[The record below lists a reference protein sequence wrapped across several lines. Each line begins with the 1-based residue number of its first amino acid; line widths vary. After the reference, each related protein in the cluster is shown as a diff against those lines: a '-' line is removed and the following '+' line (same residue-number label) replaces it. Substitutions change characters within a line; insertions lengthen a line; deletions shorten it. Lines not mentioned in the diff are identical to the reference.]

1 MQIKTKRLLI
11 RSLRP
16 TDWTA
21 LKGISEDFKKSEY
34 SIYDMPLP
42 SEDEKIKSLCRQFA
56 ATGLWFSV
64 TLHDVMFGYICFH
77 EENEIYDLGF
87 CFHSDY
93 HGKGYAY
100 ESCIAVMEY
109 IAKERKTNIFTAGT
123 SLQNTPS
130 CNLLN
135 KLGFIL
141 EGTENLSFH
150 KDKNGYDIFFEG
162 GHFIKKEGAYDC

>member
-1 MQIKTKRLLI
+1 MRIKTKRLLI
-11 RSLRP
+11 RSLQA

-21 LKGISEDFKKSEY
+21 LKGISEDFKKSQY

-42 SEDEKIKSLCRQFA
+42 SEDEKIKSLCGQFA
-56 ATGLWFSV
+56 TTGLWFSV
-64 TLHDVMFGYICFH
+64 ILHEVMFGYICFH

-100 ESCIAVMEY
+100 ESCLAAMEY
-109 IAKERKTNIFTAGT
+109 IAKERKANIFTAGT
-123 SLQNTPS
+123 ALQNTPS
-130 CNLLN
+130 SNLLK

-141 EGTENLSFH
+141 EGTETLSFH

-162 GHFIKKEGAYDC
+162 GHFIKKKGEL

>member
-1 MQIKTKRLLI
+1 MRIKTKRLLI
-11 RSLRP
+11 RSLQA

-42 SEDEKIKSLCRQFA
+42 SEDEKIKSLCGQFA
-56 ATGLWFSV
+56 TTGLWFSV
-64 TLHDVMFGYICFH
+64 MLHEVMFGYICFH
-77 EENEIYDLGF
+77 EENEIFDLGF

-100 ESCIAVMEY
+100 ESCIAAMEY

-123 SLQNTPS
+123 ALQNTPS
-130 CNLLN
+130 CNLLK

-141 EGTENLSFH
+141 EGTETLSFH
-150 KDKNGYDIFFEG
+150 KDKNGYDILFEG
-162 GHFIKKEGAYDC
+162 GHFIKKGEAL